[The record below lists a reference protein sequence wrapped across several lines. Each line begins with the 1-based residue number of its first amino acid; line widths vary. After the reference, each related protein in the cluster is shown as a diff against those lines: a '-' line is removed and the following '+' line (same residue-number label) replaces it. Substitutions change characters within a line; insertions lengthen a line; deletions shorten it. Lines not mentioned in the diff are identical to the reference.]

1 MEYFVLRVEIY
12 LKISRLPS
20 KTQPKGLLFAVGT
33 CFMPNRTLMTN
44 HISLHQKRNA
54 RAIGAIIRSSVIVPA
69 HKAVTFLDKDIKRGY
84 NVLCSLYKR
93 ISTVVMNDLS
103 PLGCL
108 FETNVS
114 LFLVSKV
121 FEFEKVSL

>member
-54 RAIGAIIRSSVIVPA
+54 RAIGAIIRSSVIVSA
-69 HKAVTFLDKDIKRGY
+69 HKAVTFVDKKT
-84 NVLCSLYKR
+84 
-93 ISTVVMNDLS
+93 STGVTTYSVVMNDLS